1 MEVCLMQAVCIL
13 PRETI
18 MPPLQVPWWEEVAKK
33 LRAPMISGVIDFA
46 LYLRL
51 FLLLLGEHLIRIAVA
66 ASGVDPETINDVAW
80 MERWA
85 FLALFAGFFIR
96 ILMGAYNELRRTK

>member
-1 MEVCLMQAVCIL
+1 MQMVCIL

-18 MPPLQVPWWEEVAKK
+18 MLPVRVPWSEEVWKK
-33 LRAPMISGVIDFA
+33 LRSPTIAGVVDFA

-51 FLLLLGEHLIRIAVA
+51 FLLLLGEHLIRITVA
-66 ASGVDPETINDVAW
+66 AAGVDPEIIKDVAW
-80 MERWA
+80 MEKWT

-96 ILMGAYNELRRTK
+96 VLMVLFNELRRAK